1 MENIRKEFYFKAWI
15 DVNDCSYKDGELDF
29 INHYKIDALIKAS
42 NKIDAIKEF
51 FSNNLCFNLDL
62 KYLDFDE
69 HLNCFNYSVLCDV
82 DNSEVLE
89 NSTLFKEWKK
99 GKINLYDNNI
109 QLSIYELNLI
119 KELNKIDKTLD
130 K

>member
-1 MENIRKEFYFKAWI
+1 MENIRKEFYIKAWI
-15 DVNDCSYKDGELDF
+15 EVCDCSYEDGELDY
-29 INHYKIDALIKAS
+29 INYYKVDALIRAS
-42 NKIDAIKEF
+42 NQNGAIKEF

-62 KYLDFDE
+62 KYLDFDGE
-69 HLNCFNYSVLCDV
+69 NNCFNYSVLCDV